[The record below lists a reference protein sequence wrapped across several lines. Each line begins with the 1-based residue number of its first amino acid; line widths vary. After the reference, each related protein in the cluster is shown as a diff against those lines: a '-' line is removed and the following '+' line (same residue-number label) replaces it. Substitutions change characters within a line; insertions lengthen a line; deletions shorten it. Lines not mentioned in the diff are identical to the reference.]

1 MDREMNE
8 LTPELQPWSPGVY
21 RVVSSLHATTH
32 KICTVNDLRRLL
44 ESPLYSTLIGLRHV
58 IPPTTSSAEATTFA
72 TIQ

>member
-8 LTPELQPWSPGVY
+8 LTPNCSPGALEFTDL
-21 RVVSSLHATTH
+21 SPSLHATTH
-32 KICTVNDLRRLL
+32 EICTVNDPRRLL

-58 IPPTTSSAEATTFA
+58 IPPATSSAEAAAFA